1 MQVERVEGVADYTD
15 LVQPVLSRAT
25 ARHNLILGLLDVL
38 RRRPDT
44 YPGFHLWA
52 VRDGDR
58 VVGAAIQTPPYDL
71 ALARPID
78 EASLRPLATAIH
90 GAGVRLPGV
99 VGGLPEAE
107 TFAGAWIGLAGG
119 TTETITR
126 QGIYELTTVR
136 DDGHAEGGPRLAT
149 EADLELLAGWHDAFI
164 AEAVPRFTGDL
175 ASRARRVRSKIEEGG
190 YWIWEVDGRPVAMTG
205 TSPAPPDGI
214 RVGPVYTLPDE
225 RGHGYATA
233 LVARVSRTA
242 LERGRR
248 ACYLHTDLSNTTSN
262 AMYQRIGYERV
273 CDAIDLL
280 FVPPG

>member
-1 MQVERVEGVADYTD
+1 MEVERVDGVADYTD

-38 RRRPDT
+38 RRRPDS
-44 YPGFHLWA
+44 YQGFHLWA

-58 VVGAAIQTPPYDL
+58 VVGAAIQTPPYNL

-78 EASLRPLATAIH
+78 EASIAPLAGAIH

-107 TFAGAWIGLAGG
+107 AFAEAWLDLAGG

-126 QGIYELTTVR
+126 QGIYELTAVR
-136 DDGHAEGGPRLAT
+136 DDGHAEGAPRVAT
-149 EADLELLAGWHDAFI
+149 EADLELIAGWHDAFI

-175 ASRARRVRSKIEEGG
+175 ASRARRVRSAIEEGG
-190 YWIWEVDGRPVAMTG
+190 YWIWEVGGRPVAMTG
-205 TSPAPPDGI
+205 TAPAPPDGI
-214 RVGPVYTLPDE
+214 RVGPVYTVPEE

-233 LVARVSRTA
+233 LVAHLSRAA
-242 LERGRR
+242 LEGGRR
-248 ACYLHTDLSNTTSN
+248 ACYLHTDLANATSN
-262 AMYQRIGYERV
+262 AIYQRIGYDRV
-273 CDAIDLL
+273 CDAIDLR
-280 FVPPG
+280 FVPTD